1 MKAKY
6 YSPRI
11 RRDLVSRLHQ
21 EKQARGIPM
30 TRLADQLIS
39 AALLCGQRTLQLIPG
54 RSGGLVG
61 STSRLI
67 DCHLGLASTDSQH
80 E

>member
-11 RRDLVSRLHQ
+11 RRDLVSRLHH

-30 TRLADQLIS
+30 TTLADRLIS
-39 AALLCGQRTLQLIPG
+39 AALLCSDALTNDHASIVADMPTYRSRTSIVK
-54 RSGGLVG
+54 RKAKRV
-61 STSRLI
+61 
-67 DCHLGLASTDSQH
+67 
-80 E
+80 

>member
-21 EKQARGIPM
+21 EKEARGIPM
-30 TRLADQLIS
+30 TKLADRLIS
-39 AALLCGQRTLQLIPG
+39 AALLCSDALTNDRAAIVAERAQREL
-54 RSGGLVG
+54 GG
-61 STSRLI
+61 TRKKSRYR
-67 DCHLGLASTDSQH
+67 C
-80 E
+80 